1 MVKLAENIQ
10 RLRKA
15 AGWTQEQLA
24 QKCAV
29 SRQAVSKWEAGQS
42 VPSLEKLRQLANS
55 FGISVDE
62 LVQDDPEPEETPQ
75 TESPSL
81 VELDQVRQTRTRR
94 HGWTAAAIVCLIA
107 AVGILA
113 LQIVTYTIV
122 RARGWEYIADWIS
135 PLLNLMMVLALTLSG
150 SVLIRTPNWRKRGLG
165 IALVLMA
172 GFGWQLQQAVQQRPT
187 TISFSADGRH
197 QVVIK
202 QDKTTGK
209 TVLCRSR

>member
-10 RLRKA
+10 RRRKA

-42 VPSLEKLRQLANS
+42 VPSLDKLRQLANC

-62 LVQDDPEPEETPQ
+62 LVQDDPAAAQTETPQ

-81 VELDQVRQTRTRR
+81 VELDQARQTRQRR
-94 HGWTAAAIVCLIA
+94 HGWTAAAIVCLIV

-135 PLLNLMMVLALTLSG
+135 PLLNLMLVLALS
-150 SVLIRTPNWRKRGLG
+150 LIH
-165 IALVLMA
+165 I
-172 GFGWQLQQAVQQRPT
+172 
-187 TISFSADGRH
+187 
-197 QVVIK
+197 
-202 QDKTTGK
+202 
-209 TVLCRSR
+209 

>member
-1 MVKLAENIQ
+1 MKLAENIQ

-42 VPSLEKLRQLANS
+42 VPSLDKLRQLANS

-75 TESPSL
+75 PESPSL
-81 VELDQVRQTRTRR
+81 VELDQARQTRTRR
-94 HGWTAAAIVCLIA
+94 HGWTAAAIVCLIV

-150 SVLIRTPNWRKRGLG
+150 SVLIRTPG
-165 IALVLMA
+165 
-172 GFGWQLQQAVQQRPT
+172 
-187 TISFSADGRH
+187 
-197 QVVIK
+197 
-202 QDKTTGK
+202 
-209 TVLCRSR
+209 

>member
-1 MVKLAENIQ
+1 MKLAENIQ
-10 RLRKA
+10 RRRKA

-42 VPSLEKLRQLANS
+42 VPSLDKLRQLANS

-113 LQIVTYTIV
+113 LQIEIG
-122 RARGWEYIADWIS
+122 RAH
-135 PLLNLMMVLALTLSG
+135 V
-150 SVLIRTPNWRKRGLG
+150 
-165 IALVLMA
+165 
-172 GFGWQLQQAVQQRPT
+172 
-187 TISFSADGRH
+187 
-197 QVVIK
+197 
-202 QDKTTGK
+202 
-209 TVLCRSR
+209 